1 MYTVEYA
8 KTGRASCK
16 LCNDKIVKGGLRIG
30 KQVHVERGDF
40 MGIGMGW
47 FHFNCFWR
55 QGPTYK
61 VSRVWSN
68 FGGVT
73 QLKVE
78 DQKLLHLNVFGTPMP
93 EHVCVEAARI
103 EAEERKKK
111 TEAEAAKQRA
121 KYAAKGEEAAVLAST
136 DTDALLKDMLAK
148 HLDKLKVPELKAT
161 CTEHKI
167 ILDKKA
173 KRANIVKAILDQELA
188 KIPGLLYQCLA
199 KGCSVDN
206 LKVLLKGKGQPVS
219 GTKEVLLQRLLQ
231 ALGASPPSAAQIST
245 AQVKPKEKKKKE
257 SYDDYFLTEYGVY
270 KKDESESALVR
281 VARSGSLAELNAE
294 LANLPQDTRER
305 AAVVNHAR
313 RWTEVEEKWGYD
325 KSWEWFDSTAITVA
339 ARRGELAMVKALLL
353 AGADPT
359 LVGCHTDNE
368 NENSAQAAESAK
380 KNALSALRGLEEGKL
395 TWSLER
401 EVKAASY
408 CSDVDQQASKMASGQ
423 LHRLATASLLQDLL
437 ALACKH
443 WPTAGY
449 ASSHYSEG
457 RKKSFATSPNA
468 PRDYAAF
475 IKEIEEFDLC
485 TKVDETRQ
493 LTLTTKYK
501 QLLLEKQK
509 EREVELRNVEQQ
521 RAAAALARQRRLEE
535 GRAAALERRGVQNSQ
550 QQMKWKPNL
559 PATIRQQLGS
569 IQTQGAGG
577 RECKSAWCD
586 KLPAFAC
593 PQAKCANCCTGPC
606 QRHAK

>member
-1 MYTVEYA
+1 M
-8 KTGRASCK
+8 
-16 LCNDKIVKGGLRIG
+16 
-30 KQVHVERGDF
+30 
-40 MGIGMGW
+40 
-47 FHFNCFWR
+47 
-55 QGPTYK
+55 
-61 VSRVWSN
+61 
-68 FGGVT
+68 
-73 QLKVE
+73 
-78 DQKLLHLNVFGTPMP
+78 
-93 EHVCVEAARI
+93 
-103 EAEERKKK
+103 
-111 TEAEAAKQRA
+111 
-121 KYAAKGEEAAVLAST
+121 
-136 DTDALLKDMLAK
+136 
-148 HLDKLKVPELKAT
+148 
-161 CTEHKI
+161 
-167 ILDKKA
+167 
-173 KRANIVKAILDQELA
+173 
-188 KIPGLLYQCLA
+188 
-199 KGCSVDN
+199 
-206 LKVLLKGKGQPVS
+206 
-219 GTKEVLLQRLLQ
+219 
-231 ALGASPPSAAQIST
+231 
-245 AQVKPKEKKKKE
+245 
-257 SYDDYFLTEYGVY
+257 
-270 KKDESESALVR
+270 
-281 VARSGSLAELNAE
+281 NAE

-325 KSWEWFDSTAITVA
+325 KSWEWFDSTAITVT

-359 LVGCHTDNE
+359 LVGCHTDDV
-368 NENSAQAAESAK
+368 NENSAQAAERSK
-380 KNALSALRGLEEGKL
+380 TSVESALRGLEEGKL

-408 CSDVDQQASKMASGQ
+408 CSDVDQQALKMACGQ
-423 LHRLATASLLQDLL
+423 LHRLATVSLLQDLL

-493 LTLTTKYK
+493 QTLTAKYK

-509 EREVELRNVEQQ
+509 ERKVELRNIEQQ
-521 RAAAALARQRRLEE
+521 RAAAALARQCRLEE
-535 GRAAALERRGVQNSQ
+535 GRAALERRGVQNSQ

-559 PATIRQQLGS
+559 PATIRQQLDS
-569 IQTQGAGG
+569 IQTQAAGG